1 MAHLLEIPNPKC
13 RCGAKATVTLYNRYN
28 ARCGDYCA
36 RCGKAE
42 VKRLTAEEWTK

>member
-1 MAHLLEIPNPKC
+1 MAHLREIPKPKC

-28 ARCGDYCA
+28 AACGDYCA

-42 VKRLTAEEWTK
+42 AKRLTEQETPK